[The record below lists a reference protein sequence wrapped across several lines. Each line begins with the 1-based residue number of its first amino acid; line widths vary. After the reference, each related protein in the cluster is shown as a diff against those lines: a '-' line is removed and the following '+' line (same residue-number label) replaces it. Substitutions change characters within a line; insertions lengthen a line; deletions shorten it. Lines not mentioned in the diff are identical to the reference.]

1 MLLLFHSPGK
11 QEASVWLALLRPSN
25 AIPLVMAAPIV
36 RRISLCAWM
45 INGPG
50 LSICLR
56 DGENQRGLLS
66 SGTRWG
72 TPGAWH
78 RTLPTAWPGPQPALA
93 AAGGGGLAPCEWGR
107 SPLPQQWPRCT
118 PRARHWMY
126 ITAASRS
133 VQFLK
138 CCIILLCLT
147 KPNAGGEQASRVL
160 QAQLVEIHLP
170 LRRHTA
176 LTPSHVLSFISQ
188 FPLQSPSREAVCA
201 ALGTR
206 GMISEKQTRCW

>member
-107 SPLPQQWPRCT
+107 SPLPQQGPRCT

-147 KPNAGGEQASRVL
+147 KPNAGGGAGQQGSART
-160 QAQLVEIHLP
+160 A
-170 LRRHTA
+170 RRDSSTFATTHSSDTFPRA
-176 LTPSHVLSFISQ
+176 KFYFSIPFAESQ
-188 FPLQSPSREAVCA
+188 P
-201 ALGTR
+201 
-206 GMISEKQTRCW
+206 